1 MMRIIQS
8 RRALV
13 VQMPLID
20 LGCLCLLPDFR
31 QLLARFPRHIKV
43 NMVLAPYCL
52 ALKWQVVPFVLATRN
67 QAPALEKLR
76 RSLRASLEQGPLIAL
91 R

>member
-8 RRALV
+8 RWALV

-52 ALKWQVVPFVLATRN
+52 ALKWQVVPFVLATKN

-76 RSLRASLEQGPLIAL
+76 RSLRASLAQGLLMAL

>member
-1 MMRIIQS
+1 MMRITPS

-13 VQMPLID
+13 VQMPPID

-31 QLLARFPRHIKV
+31 QLMARFPRHIKV

-52 ALKWQVVPFVLATRN
+52 ALRWQVVPFVLATRN
-67 QAPALEKLR
+67 QAPVLEKLR
-76 RSLRASLEQGPLIAL
+76 RSLRASLEQEPLIAL

>member
-1 MMRIIQS
+1 MMRIIPS
-8 RRALV
+8 GRALV

-43 NMVLAPYCL
+43 NMVFTPYCL
-52 ALKWQVVPFVLATRN
+52 ALRWQVVPFVLATRN

-76 RSLRASLEQGPLIAL
+76 RSLRASLAQQPLKLL